1 MANVKRWSYSSTI
14 IQFKKEGFY
23 FENKIFVDSAI
34 MDDDVQC
41 FHCGKNIKAGKLVF
55 CGSSYISNP
64 FEKGDED
71 WGDGSSYKRTFC
83 SSNHAKLFAKNN
95 NGID

>member
-1 MANVKRWSYSSTI
+1 MANVKRWSYSRMTVNYGKGPVDI
-14 IQFKKEGFY
+14 IS
-23 FENKIFVDSAI
+23 VDSAI
-34 MDDDVQC
+34 MDADVQC

-55 CGSSYISNP
+55 CGTSYIRNP

-71 WGDGSSYKRTFC
+71 WGDGRRYKRTFC